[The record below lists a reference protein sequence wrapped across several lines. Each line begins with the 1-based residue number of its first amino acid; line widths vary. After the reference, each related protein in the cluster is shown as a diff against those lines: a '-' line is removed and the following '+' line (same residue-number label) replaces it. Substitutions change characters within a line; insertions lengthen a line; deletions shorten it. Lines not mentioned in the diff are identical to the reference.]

1 MERFSEVF
9 KRLKS
14 HIAQLKTDIEN
25 KTANPSYEYVVNNM
39 TVFKN
44 YLDAAE
50 ELKTCKQKA
59 RKQLQRIVEDIETG
73 SKQFKSQLEQ
83 YKSILVLKE
92 EIRQNEEYIETL
104 KQHFQNS
111 FNRVVQFLEH
121 FDYIKERLENEEPG
135 KIWRI

>member
-1 MERFSEVF
+1 
-9 KRLKS
+9 
-14 HIAQLKTDIEN
+14 
-25 KTANPSYEYVVNNM
+25 M

-83 YKSILVLKE
+83 YKSILV
-92 EIRQNEEYIETL
+92 
-104 KQHFQNS
+104 
-111 FNRVVQFLEH
+111 
-121 FDYIKERLENEEPG
+121 
-135 KIWRI
+135 